1 MNFSMVLGY
10 VSIIMVAIIFSY
22 TMGSA
27 MIYQWKTDKKSFMIS
42 LGLILALVLG
52 ITGLILKG
60 MGL

>member
-10 VSIIMVAIIFSY
+10 ISLGIIVIIFSY
-22 TMGSA
+22 VMVNV
-27 MIYQWKTDKKSFMIS
+27 MIHQWKDDKKSFMIS
-42 LGLILALVLG
+42 LGLILALALG